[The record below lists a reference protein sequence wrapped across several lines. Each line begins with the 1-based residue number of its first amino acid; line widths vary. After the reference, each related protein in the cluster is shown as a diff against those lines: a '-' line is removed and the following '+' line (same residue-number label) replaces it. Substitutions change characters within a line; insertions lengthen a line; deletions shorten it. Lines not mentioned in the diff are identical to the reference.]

1 MLRVSK
7 SGFYAWEQR
16 PMSARARADIRLTAQ
31 IHAIHRR
38 SRETYGAP
46 RIHAEL
52 RYEHGCAVGRKRVA
66 RLMHVAGLKGMR
78 RNVSVRSRHMA
89 LQA

>member
-1 MLRVSK
+1 MKANQATHSVGVMCRLLRVSK

-16 PMSARARADIRLTAQ
+16 PLSARARADIRLTAQ

-52 RYEHGCAVGRKRVA
+52 RS
-66 RLMHVAGLKGMR
+66 GLCT
-78 RNVSVRSRHMA
+78 
-89 LQA
+89 